1 LEFPQFEID
10 LALPPKERFAE
21 VSLHYREGIVSVMN
35 SFFILYPTVAY
46 ATLFLWEKFYWI
58 WQFTQPERYAELE
71 GIVETINHQDLT
83 MAKAV
88 LINQLYE
95 LGTWCTSIVAKQADG
110 TIIHSRNLDYNHGMD
125 QMRSIT
131 YRARYVYNGTY
142 VFDAVMFAG
151 TLGVYTG
158 MKANAFSVS
167 QNTRFDG
174 SNPLNLVST
183 VGMMYGGLTENSW

>member
-1 LEFPQFEID
+1 
-10 LALPPKERFAE
+10 
-21 VSLHYREGIVSVMN
+21 MN